1 MKDLLR
7 IGDKVKRPDIG
18 PLATVVQPGKQM
30 VKLELEG
37 EQFWMPVELLEVE
50 EKEAA

>member
-1 MKDLLR
+1 MKV
-7 IGDKVKRPDIG
+7 GTKVKIDDIG

-37 EQFWMPVELLEVE
+37 EQFWMPVELLATKEV
-50 EKEAA
+50 KL

>member
-1 MKDLLR
+1 MKA
-7 IGDKVKRPDIG
+7 GWKVKIPDIG
-18 PLATVVQPGKQM
+18 PLATVIQPGKQM

-37 EQFWMPVELLEVE
+37 EQFWIPKELIEVV

>member
-1 MKDLLR
+1 MKAGL
-7 IGDKVKRPDIG
+7 KVKIPDIG
-18 PLATVVQPGKQM
+18 PLATVVQPGKNM

-37 EQFWMPVELLEVE
+37 EQFWIPKELIEVV

>member
-1 MKDLLR
+1 MKT
-7 IGDKVKRPDIG
+7 GWKVKIPDIG
-18 PLATVVQPGKQM
+18 PLATVVQSGKQI

-37 EQFWMPVELLEVE
+37 EQFWMSVELLEIA

>member
-1 MKDLLR
+1 MKA
-7 IGDKVKRPDIG
+7 GWKVKIPDIG
-18 PLATVVQPGKQM
+18 PLAMVVQSGKNM
-30 VKLELEG
+30 VKLELDR